1 MGRRDDVVVVGVAA
15 VVPRAGHVV
24 ADGRRQVVPLL
35 VPADDSFNMR
45 CEENAF
51 PQLAAGD
58 IFTFH
63 CRTLDLN
70 LLFNMIA
77 PNFQSKLLIYP
88 NPFVTFHIA
97 CLSQM
102 IR

>member
-45 CEENAF
+45 CDIMSLTCEENAF

-88 NPFVTFHIA
+88 N
-97 CLSQM
+97 S
-102 IR
+102 